1 MFSLSKIIFKVERLS
16 EIMSEGKFAT
26 SVSCIDGR
34 IQIPLTN
41 WIKENYS
48 VDYVDTVTEPGVD
61 KNISKDSIL
70 ESIKTKARISINA
83 HKSKLIVFSGHY
95 NCAANPVSNEE
106 HIEFIK
112 KGVEMISSWNL
123 GVTVIGVWVD
133 DSWNVNT
140 I

>member
-1 MFSLSKIIFKVERLS
+1 MA
-16 EIMSEGKFAT
+16 EGKFAT

-48 VDYVDTVTEPGVD
+48 VDYVDTITEPGVD
-61 KNISKDSIL
+61 KNITKDSVI
-70 ESIKTKARISINA
+70 ESIKTKARISIHA
-83 HKSKLIVFSGHY
+83 HKSELIVFSGHY
-95 NCAANPVSNEE
+95 NCAANPVSDEE

-112 KGVEMISSWNL
+112 KGVEAISSWSL
-123 GVTVIGVWVD
+123 GVKVVGVWVD
-133 DSWNVNT
+133 DSWNVNP